1 MEDTNSTHTE
11 QNIELAEQMV
21 QEVYPSEEE
30 LSYPEVE
37 VVMAKVAEEFA
48 DYDGESIGSKDF
60 ALELNF
66 LDDKKQEDKLW
77 QARTGL
83 TFETLCGA
91 IETLIFMS
99 DRPISLAKIK
109 SYIDEDLPLRIIHE
123 ALAKLQE
130 DYEQKFHGI
139 RLAEVAEG
147 YQFRTKAT
155 YAKYIQDIFKVN
167 ELVLSPTALEV
178 LAIIAYKQPVSKVEV
193 EKIRGVDSSHIVRGL
208 IDKRLVKVAGR
219 SEEVGKPVL
228 YATTTEFLEVFNLND
243 LNGLPPEHELQD
255 MATQSVG
262 KIADIKTLV
271 HTGDKKRFSFD
282 EISELDEL
290 TESIKNISSETDFI
304 KSLRVEEKK
313 RISEEGAAVKSA
325 FDLLEEFVN
334 NSQVAK
340 VNMEAFASELIA
352 AGINPQVINDLEA
365 GPFNTPEVLDDED
378 DFQMIDL
385 DTGEPILF
393 DDELDIEVELE
404 EDDFEDG
411 HEELSD
417 YPTEDADDL
426 AMKAALIADE
436 MGGVDSYIGDEL
448 SFDDDEDVQVTK
460 EDTFNLF
467 NDDEDAASS
476 LARAL
481 DQAFAKLTGSS
492 LDDDADLEEEQKN
505 IDQKDS
511 NLNSLTDDVIKRGS
525 DLDLDLSFLKNNE
538 NSSEDSIDLD

>member
-11 QNIELAEQMV
+11 QNIELTEQMV
-21 QEVYPSEEE
+21 EEIYPSEEE

-60 ALELNF
+60 SLELNY

-109 SYIDEDLPLRIIHE
+109 SYIDEDLPLRVIHE

-193 EKIRGVDSSHIVRGL
+193 EKIRGVDSSHIIRGL

-228 YATTTEFLEVFNLND
+228 YSTTAEFLEVFNLND
-243 LNGLPPEHELQD
+243 LTGLPPEHELQD

-271 HTGDKKRFSFD
+271 HTGDKQRFSFD

-290 TESIKNISSETDFI
+290 TESIKNISAETDFI

-313 RISEEGAAVKSA
+313 RISEGGAEVKSA

-340 VNMEAFASELIA
+340 VNMEAVASELIA
-352 AGINPQVINDLEA
+352 AGIYPQVINDLEA
-365 GPFNTPEVLDDED
+365 GPFNVPEVFDDED

-385 DTGEPILF
+385 DTGEAIKF
-393 DDELDIEVELE
+393 DDDLEIEVELE
-404 EDDFEDG
+404 DDFE
-411 HEELSD
+411 EELSD

-448 SFDDDEDVQVTK
+448 SLDNEEDEEVQVTK

-492 LDDDADLEEEQKN
+492 LDDEADLEEEQRN

-511 NLNSLTDDVIKRGS
+511 DLNNLTEDTIRKGN